1 MSAATQ
7 FTQSVIVGVD
17 THQRTHHAVAVDL
30 DGRRL
35 GDREVPA
42 TEAGHAELVA
52 WAAGF
57 GSSVFGVESTG
68 SYGAGLTR
76 HLLLAGIEVIEV
88 NRPDAMT
95 RARDGKSD
103 PIDAE
108 AAARAVLNGRATAR
122 PKVTTGVV
130 ESIRVLKVTRDSAVK
145 NRTAAVS
152 QLRDLITTAPTTIH
166 DELIGMTT
174 KQRVARA
181 AGFRPDAARMA
192 EPGQAV
198 RLALR
203 TLARRI
209 QELDEE
215 ITETDKILTVLV
227 ADTVPSLVAKPQIA
241 TQTAAQLLITAGQN
255 LTRFRSEAAFAKL
268 VGVAPLPASSGK
280 TRRMRLNRGGD
291 RQANKALYLVA
302 VGRLKNHPPT
312 LEYARRRES
321 EGLTRRDI
329 IRCLKRYIA
338 RETYTALRN
347 DLLGT

>member
-1 MSAATQ
+1 MKAATQ
-7 FTQSVIVGVD
+7 LTQSVIVGVD
-17 THQRTHHAVAVDL
+17 THQRTHHAVAIDRQ
-30 DGRRL
+30 GRML

-42 TEAGHAELVA
+42 TEAGHADLVA
-52 WAAGF
+52 WATGF
-57 GSSVFGVESTG
+57 GGAVFGVESTG

-76 HLLLAGIEVIEV
+76 HLLLAEIEVVEV
-88 NRPDAMT
+88 NRPDAVT

-103 PIDAE
+103 LIDAE
-108 AAARAVLNGRATAR
+108 AAARAVLSGRATAR

-152 QLRDLITTAPTTIH
+152 QLRDLTTTAPASIH

-181 AGFRPDAARMA
+181 AGFRPDSTRMS

-209 QELDEE
+209 QELDQE
-215 ITETDKILTVLV
+215 ITDTDKILTVLV
-227 ADTVPSLVAKPQIA
+227 ADTVPSLVAMPQIA

-268 VGVAPLPASSGK
+268 AGVAPLPASSGK

-291 RQANKALYLVA
+291 RQANKALYMIA
-302 VGRLKNHPPT
+302 VGRLKSHPPT
-312 LEYARRRES
+312 LEYARRREA

-338 RETYTALRN
+338 RETYTALRH
-347 DLLGT
+347 DLLGP